1 MTNGEY
7 QELVQFLGRKFD
19 ETDQRFEGMDR
30 RLDQM
35 TTKEEMRAQHAET
48 RRHFDVV
55 AEDLRSRMQLV
66 AEGHQALVDGQQAL
80 VEGHQALAE
89 GQERIL
95 VRMERMERELGAM
108 IRISYAELE
117 ERIRRCEQ
125 GLTTVQE
132 RLGRVEARQ
141 M

>member
-1 MTNGEY
+1 MTDSEY

-19 ETDQRFEGMDR
+19 ETDQRFGGMDR

-55 AEDLRSRMQLV
+55 AEDLRGQMQIL
-66 AEGHQALVDGQQAL
+66 AEGHQAL

-117 ERIRRCEQ
+117 QRIQKVEQ
-125 GLTTVQE
+125 GMTALQD
-132 RLGRVEARQ
+132 RMARVEARQ
-141 M
+141 S

>member
-1 MTNGEY
+1 MADGEY
-7 QELVQFLGRKFD
+7 QELVKFLGRKFEEVDRRFD
-19 ETDQRFEGMDR
+19 ETA
-30 RLDQM
+30 
-35 TTKEEMRAQHAET
+35 TKEELRAQQAET

-66 AEGHQALVDGQQAL
+66 AEGHQALVD
-80 VEGHQALAE
+80 GHQALAE

-117 ERIRRCEQ
+117 QRIQKVEQ
-125 GLTTVQE
+125 GMTALQD
-132 RLGRVEARQ
+132 RMARVEARQ
-141 M
+141 T